1 MREHSRDRG
10 RLEDI
15 LKYAQNV
22 EGSRRDRFLGITAAM
37 TQNLSPRLLVR
48 PYLPSA
54 AYKSIMSNNPRGYE
68 VFKSR

>member
-1 MREHSRDRG
+1 MSGIEYNIEQH
-10 RLEDI
+10 
-15 LKYAQNV
+15 K
-22 EGSRRDRFLGITAAM
+22 RFLGMTAAM
-37 TQNLSPRLLVR
+37 TQVPVSTATVSGASFYYVR